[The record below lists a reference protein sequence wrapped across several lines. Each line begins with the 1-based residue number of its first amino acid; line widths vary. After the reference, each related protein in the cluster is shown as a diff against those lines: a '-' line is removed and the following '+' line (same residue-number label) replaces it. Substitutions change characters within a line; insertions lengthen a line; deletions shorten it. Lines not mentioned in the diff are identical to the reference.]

1 MIFGHIS
8 QLPEMRP
15 MLPPALRAA
24 LEHLRDTDFN
34 AKPAG
39 EYELQGQDIFVKVI
53 DVVTKPI
60 AQGKPEAHRR
70 YADVQFLVRGRERI
84 GCASDNG
91 KRVVAEDYLAE
102 RDLLFF
108 ADEPD
113 EVVMTLRPGSFAVF
127 LPNDIHRPAAAVD
140 SPEPIR
146 KVVVKINVDLLK

>member
-8 QLPEMRP
+8 QLPEMRLL
-15 MLPPALRAA
+15 LPPALRVV
-24 LEHLRDTDFN
+24 LEHLRDNDFD

-39 EYELQGQDIFVKVI
+39 EYELQGKDIFVKVM

-108 ADEPD
+108 TDEPD

-127 LPNDIHRPAAAVD
+127 LPNDVHRPAAAVD
-140 SPEPIR
+140 APEPIR
-146 KVVVKINVDLLK
+146 KVVVKISVDLLK